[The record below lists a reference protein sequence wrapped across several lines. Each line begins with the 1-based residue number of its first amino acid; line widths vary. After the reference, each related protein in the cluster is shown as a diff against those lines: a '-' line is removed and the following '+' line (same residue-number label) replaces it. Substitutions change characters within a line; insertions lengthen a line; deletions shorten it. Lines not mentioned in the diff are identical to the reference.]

1 MPNDR
6 WEPALDQVLLL
17 TMLLSRDTTESLARM
32 GLTEARAHL
41 VWELQAR
48 GPCPQRAL
56 ASALHVTPRAV
67 TALVDALV
75 ETGFVTREPCAT
87 DRRATLVTFTEHGRT
102 TAQAMAAGYREVA
115 RQLFADLPAG
125 TFNDFEAGM
134 GQ

>member
-48 GPCPQRAL
+48 GPCTQRVL
-56 ASALHVTPRAV
+56 ASALHVTPRAI
-67 TALVDALV
+67 TAPVRGAPWRHSPSWAGPPGRPWP
-75 ETGFVTREPCAT
+75 TG
-87 DRRATLVTFTEHGRT
+87 
-102 TAQAMAAGYREVA
+102 TANSPGTYS
-115 RQLFADLPAG
+115 PA
-125 TFNDFEAGM
+125 
-134 GQ
+134 